1 MNDSQQSKDRY
12 LGLLLQEMDRHPGER
27 EEPELRSFAAE
38 VLAGMD
44 IEDLAGRRP
53 AEVRATIAF
62 VWEFLRHWDRREPKI
77 IFFNPVFG
85 QHGWNSSHTS
95 VLVLA
100 AGMPFVAES
109 LRLELDR
116 RNLAIHLLASSD
128 LTVERDAGNTLLHVF
143 PATVPA
149 AGMREREAL
158 VYMEISRTA
167 DEARLA
173 ELGAAL
179 AAVIGDVQ
187 VVVADFEAMRAQVRA
202 LVAGYETF
210 SAPVAVPDRAENRA
224 LLEWLLDDNFT
235 FLGYEALTV
244 DWRAGS
250 ARVSR
255 VGDSRLG
262 LLRTRFSAAPEFLEQ
277 EIAEGAER
285 ADGQILFFKSTRR
298 SRVHRFVYPDYV
310 VLTCFDAAGRIVG
323 QHAFLGL
330 FTAAVYTTEPAH
342 IPVVRRKVAA
352 VIERSHPEESSH
364 RRRSLER
371 VLAILPRDE
380 LFQSDTATL
389 FATAMR
395 IFHMQERRKV
405 RLFVRTDRRRR
416 FASCLLYWP
425 RDAYRTELRVK
436 IEQLLADALGAVES
450 EFTTVF
456 SESVLVLTHFV
467 MRLGPHSRG
476 DWDVQELE
484 SLVSRVAQ
492 CWKDQLGE
500 VLLEAFDE
508 ERGAAFLANYAEAFP
523 AAYRDDTELPMA
535 VADIR
540 KIDEL
545 ETAASLGV
553 HIYRSI
559 REPDGQLH
567 IRIYNC
573 ERAVTL
579 SEVVPI
585 FENLG
590 MQVIAER
597 PYRIRRTDGR
607 ELWIHDV
614 GVALREGTPLDVR
627 RSGPRIEAAFLA
639 VINGC
644 AENDAYNRLVAAAG
658 LDWREAAVWR
668 AYGHYM
674 KQLRYA
680 VSQAFIAET
689 LVRHPDIARALMALF
704 HVRFDPATGLAPG
717 RRQDACDERAAGIRE
732 SLEAVAQ
739 LNEDQVLRNLLA
751 LVLATLRTG
760 FYRPPHPTLPGDGVS
775 FKFDCAAVPAMPRPV
790 PVFEIWVSSPRVEGV
805 HMRRG
810 PVARGG
816 LRWSDRAEDFRTEVL
831 GLVKAQQV
839 KNAVIVPVGAKGGFV
854 PRLLRPDMSRDDVQ
868 AEGIACYRIFVQS
881 MLDLTDNV
889 VDGSTVAPLDVVCHD
904 APDPYLVVAADK
916 GTASFS
922 DIANELAAASGFWLR
937 DAFASGGS
945 VGYDHKKMAI
955 TARGAWVSVERH
967 FRELGVDVGRTAF
980 SVAGIGDMSGDVF
993 GNGLLRS
1000 RAARLIAAFDHRHIF
1015 VDPDPDPERSFRER
1029 ERLFALPRSSW
1040 ADYDGALIST
1050 GGGVFPRS
1058 AKSIFLTPEMRRA
1071 LGSDAMQLTP
1081 AELISAVLAAPV
1093 DLLWFG
1099 GIGTYVKSS
1108 RESHADAG
1116 DKANDALRVD
1126 ATALRARV
1134 VGEGGNLGMTQLAR
1148 VEFAARGGACNTDF
1162 IDNSGGVD
1170 CSDHEVNIKI
1180 LLDRVV
1186 AAGDMTECR
1195 RAALLE
1201 EMREE
1206 VAALVLAH
1214 NYRQSQLISL
1224 AAREA
1229 LRRGP
1234 EYRAL
1239 IGTLEARGVLDRSL
1253 EFLPTDEALLERAQR
1268 GRALTRPELAVLAC
1282 YVKGQ
1287 LKLDLLAGDVPEDD
1301 YLAAAIESAFP
1312 AVLARRFRDAMYAHT
1327 LRRQIVATQL
1337 ANDVV
1342 DFMGITFVASL
1353 QQSTGAEPAAI
1364 VRACVVAREVFDLP
1378 RLWQEVQAL
1387 DNRVA
1392 AASQLEVLTDLQRLA
1407 RLGTRWFIRNRGE
1420 GWSPQALA
1428 ETFRERVRE
1437 VRECMPA
1444 LLAGEQRAA
1453 WEARR
1458 ADLLEA
1464 GLPAELAATLAG
1476 SAMEIAAL
1484 GIVDAAMGGNVP
1496 VRTTAAIS
1504 FALNDSLGF
1513 YGFGKQL
1520 SALPVSSHWE
1530 ALARESFLD
1539 ELDWQ
1544 VREVVAWV
1552 AGGSGDDDPGL
1563 VLSRWMAAQAQ
1574 AVQRWRSTLD
1584 AIRSATV
1591 REYAMYAVAIRSLP
1605 ELSRRRASGGPP

>member
-12 LGLLLQEMDRHPGER
+12 LGLLLREMDRHPGER
-27 EEPELRSFAAE
+27 DEPELRSFAAE

-53 AEVRATIAF
+53 AEVCATIAF

-77 IFFNPVFG
+77 IIFNPMFS
-85 QHGWNSSHTS
+85 QHGWSSSHTS
-95 VLVLA
+95 VLVLVE
-100 AGMPFVAES
+100 GMPFVAES

-128 LTVERDAGNTLLHVF
+128 LTVERDPGNTLLHVF

-149 AGMREREAL
+149 TGMRAREAL
-158 VYMEISRTA
+158 VYMEIARTA

-179 AAVIGDVQ
+179 AAVVSDVH
-187 VVVADFEAMRAQVRA
+187 VVVTDFEAMRVQVSA

-210 SAPVAVPDRAENRA
+210 SAPVAAPDRVEHRA

-244 DWRAGS
+244 DWGS
-250 ARVSR
+250 GVARVSL
-255 VGDSRLG
+255 VADSRLG
-262 LLRTRFSAAPEFLEQ
+262 LLRTGFSAAPQYLEE
-277 EIAEGAER
+277 EIAEGTAR
-285 ADGQILFFKSTRR
+285 ADAQILFFKSTRR

-310 VLTCFDAAGRIVG
+310 VLSCFDAAGRLVG

-330 FTAAVYTTEPAH
+330 FTAAVYTTDPGR
-342 IPVVRRKVAA
+342 IPIVRRKVAA

-380 LFQSDTATL
+380 LFQSDTETL
-389 FATAMR
+389 FVTAMR

-425 RDAYRTELRVK
+425 RDVYRTELRLK
-436 IEQLLADALGAVES
+436 IELLLADALGAVES

-456 SESVLVLTHFV
+456 SESVLVRTHFV
-467 MRLGPHSRG
+467 MRLGPGSRG

-484 SLVSRVAQ
+484 SLIGRIAQ
-492 CWKDQLGE
+492 RWQDQLEAVLVQTFGE
-500 VLLEAFDE
+500 EG
-508 ERGAAFLANYAEAFP
+508 GAAFLANYAEAFP
-523 AAYRDDTELPMA
+523 GGYRDDTELPMV

-545 ETAASLGV
+545 ETASSLGV

-567 IRIYNC
+567 VRIYNC

-597 PYRIRRTDGR
+597 PYRIRRADGR

-614 GVALREGTPLDVR
+614 GVALREGTPLDLR
-627 RSGPRIEAAFLA
+627 LSGPRIEAAFLA
-639 VINGC
+639 VINGR
-644 AENDAYNRLVAAAG
+644 AENDSYNRLVAAAG
-658 LDWREAAVWR
+658 LDWREASIWR

-674 KQLRYA
+674 KQLRHA
-680 VSQAFIAET
+680 VSQDFIAET
-689 LVRHPDIARALMALF
+689 LVRHPALTRALMQLF
-704 HVRFDPATGLAPG
+704 RVRFDPATGLPPA
-717 RRQDACDERAAGIRE
+717 RRHDACDALAADIRDA
-732 SLEAVAQ
+732 LEAVAQ
-739 LNEDQVLRNLLA
+739 LHEDQVLRNLLA
-751 LVLATLRTG
+751 LVLATVRTG
-760 FYRPPHPTLPGDGVS
+760 FYRPPHPGLPGDGVS
-775 FKFDCAAVPAMPRPV
+775 FKFDCAAVPAMPPPV
-790 PVFEIWVSSPRVEGV
+790 PMFEIWVSSPRVEGV
-805 HMRRG
+805 HLRRG
-810 PVARGG
+810 AVARGG

-854 PRLLRPDMSRDDVQ
+854 PRLLRPEMSRDDVQ

-881 MLDLTDNV
+881 LLDLTDNV
-889 VDGSTVAPLDVVCHD
+889 VDGSPVAPQDVVCHD

-922 DIANELAAASGFWLR
+922 DIANELSAASGFWLR

-967 FRELGVDVGRTAF
+967 FRELGVDVSRTAF
-980 SVAGIGDMSGDVF
+980 TVAGIGDMSGDVF

-1000 RAARLIAAFDHRHIF
+1000 RAARLVAAFDHRHVF
-1015 VDPDPDPERSFRER
+1015 VDPAPDPERSFLER

-1040 ADYDGALIST
+1040 TDYDTALIST
-1050 GGGVFPRS
+1050 GGGVFPRA
-1058 AKSIFLTPEMRRA
+1058 AKSISLTPEMRRA
-1071 LGSDAMQLTP
+1071 LGTNATQLTP
-1081 AELISAVLAAPV
+1081 AELVSAVLGAPV
-1093 DLLWFG
+1093 DLLWFA
-1099 GIGTYVKSS
+1099 GIGTYVKAS

-1116 DKANDALRVD
+1116 DKANDALRID

-1186 AAGDMTECR
+1186 VAGDMTGAQ
-1195 RAALLE
+1195 RATLLE

-1214 NYRQSQLISL
+1214 NYGQSQSLSL
-1224 AAREA
+1224 AVREA

-1239 IGTLEARGVLDRSL
+1239 ISALEARGVLDRSL
-1253 EFLPTDEALLERAQR
+1253 EFLPTDEMLLEREQR

-1287 LKLDLLAGDVPEDD
+1287 LKLDLLAGDVPEDG
-1301 YLAAAIESAFP
+1301 YLATAIESAFP
-1312 AVLARRFRDAMYAHT
+1312 LVLARRFRAAMYAHT

-1337 ANDVV
+1337 ANDAV

-1353 QQSTGAEPAAI
+1353 QQSTAAEPAAI
-1364 VRACVVAREVFDLP
+1364 VRAGVVAREVFDVL
-1378 RLWQEVQAL
+1378 RLWQEVEAL

-1392 AASQLEVLTDLQRLA
+1392 AATQLEVLADLQRLG
-1407 RLGTRWFIRNRGE
+1407 RLATRWFIRNRGE
-1420 GWSPQALA
+1420 GWSPQVLA
-1428 ETFRERVRE
+1428 ETFGERVRE
-1437 VRECMPA
+1437 VRECLPA

-1458 ADLLEA
+1458 AELLEA
-1464 GLPAELAATLAG
+1464 GLPAGLAATLAG

-1484 GIVDAAMGGNVP
+1484 GIVDAALAANVP

-1513 YGFGKQL
+1513 YGFGRQL
-1520 SALPVSSHWE
+1520 AALAVSSPWE

-1544 VREVVAWV
+1544 VREVVGWV
-1552 AGGSGDDDPGL
+1552 TGGAGADEPGA
-1563 VLSRWMAAQAQ
+1563 VLSRWLSTQSH

-1584 AIRSATV
+1584 AISATTV
-1591 REYAMYAVAIRSLP
+1591 REYAMYAVAIRSLQ
-1605 ELSRRRASGGPP
+1605 ELSRRRASGGSL